1 MPRFVVPAA
10 DIDIAGVPLDEPL
23 PVSWLEEQLADTDV
37 KVAKAGLAEGGAAGH
52 VRVRLS
58 RSGNEIVVR
67 GRVEARLT
75 VPCARCLEPATLSVD
90 GPVALVLKPERA
102 ALGGRRGKAS
112 KAKAAGAATTSSPSG
127 ASGGASGGGA
137 SGGASATG
145 RAERGAARGGER
157 GRAAT
162 QEYEFS
168 SDEADVDTFDGETV
182 VLDEL
187 LREAVLLEIPI
198 FPLCS
203 DDCAGIAPGLTSG
216 RASGSSVGAPRG
228 PSADASAAAGA
239 RDERRLER
247 PDPRLAPLAALRR
260 RLESGLTES
269 PQGPSLPPTSSAE
282 ARADRAGAPKRP
294 QLSASGLRPKKP
306 KKKKS

>member
-102 ALGGRRGKAS
+102 ALASRRGKAS
-112 KAKAAGAATTSSPSG
+112 KAKAVGAGTTSSPS
-127 ASGGASGGGA
+127 
-137 SGGASATG
+137 GASATG

-216 RASGSSVGAPRG
+216 RDIGSSMGAPRG

>member
-10 DIDIAGVPLDEPL
+10 DIDIAGIPVDEPL
-23 PVSWLEEQLADTDV
+23 PTSWLAEQLADTDV
-37 KVAKAGLAEGGAAGH
+37 GVASPGEPTAGH

-67 GRVEARLT
+67 GRVEARLS
-75 VPCARCLEPATLSVD
+75 VPCARCLEPAALAVD
-90 GPVALVLKPERA
+90 GPVSLVLRPERVA
-102 ALGGRRGKAS
+102 HGHATHTHGAHGAHGGPRKGKAG
-112 KAKAAGAATTSSPSG
+112 KAGASVEPADAARAPRRNAAGAA
-127 ASGGASGGGA
+127 
-137 SGGASATG
+137 
-145 RAERGAARGGER
+145 GAAGSARGER
-157 GRAAT
+157 GRAGS

-168 SDEADVDTFDGETV
+168 SEEADLDTFDGETV

-203 DDCAGIAPGLTSG
+203 DDCAGIAPGL
-216 RASGSSVGAPRG
+216 ASRG
-228 PSADASAAAGA
+228 PSADASGAAGA
-239 RDERRLER
+239 REERRLER

-260 RLESGLTES
+260 RLGSG
-269 PQGPSLPPTSSAE
+269 PAE
-282 ARADRAGAPKRP
+282 AGPAGLGAPGPGPAASGGPKRP